1 MVTQAVYALYM
12 GSFQVGFMHLQ
23 ILDDKQRGQFGRSF
37 PTRCVMLDDL

>member
-23 ILDDKQRGQFGRSF
+23 ILDDKQRGLFGRGF
-37 PTRCVMLDDL
+37 PDSLRHA